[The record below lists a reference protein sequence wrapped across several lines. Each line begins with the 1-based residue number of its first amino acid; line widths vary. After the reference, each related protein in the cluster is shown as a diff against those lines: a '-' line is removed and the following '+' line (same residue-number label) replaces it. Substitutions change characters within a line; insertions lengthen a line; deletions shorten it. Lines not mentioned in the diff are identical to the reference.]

1 VAIVVGSMISLVYYL
16 RVVAAMWM
24 GPFEVRLPT
33 GRLVRPVAG
42 WSPEADARAQPEV
55 TVVAMT
61 MSALII
67 AIGIWPEPLFQAAE
81 MVGTSLSTFV
91 G

>member
-1 VAIVVGSMISLVYYL
+1 
-16 RVVAAMWM
+16 
-24 GPFEVRLPT
+24 
-33 GRLVRPVAG
+33 
-42 WSPEADARAQPEV
+42 V
-55 TVVAMT
+55 TVVAVT